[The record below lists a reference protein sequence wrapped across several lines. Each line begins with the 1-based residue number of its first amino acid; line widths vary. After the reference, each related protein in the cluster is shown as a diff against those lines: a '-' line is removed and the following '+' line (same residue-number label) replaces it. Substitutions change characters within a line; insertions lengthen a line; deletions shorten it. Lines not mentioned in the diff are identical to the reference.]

1 MIRCCE
7 VIKYNQ
13 SFYIYDEASCAR
25 LPIAAWP
32 AAVAA
37 SLDRFRSA
45 SGKYM
50 SMMSYT
56 VIEFRTGFFLSLD
69 LRNNSFDLFQT
80 QVLRHDQ
87 DTGDYNDKQS
97 RTVTFP

>member
-1 MIRCCE
+1 MLRCCE
-7 VIKYNQ
+7 VVKYNQ

-56 VIEFRTGFFLSLD
+56 VSELHTGFFLSLD
-69 LRNNSFDLFQT
+69 LGNNSFDFFQG
-80 QVLRHDQ
+80 QILRHDQ
-87 DTGDYNDKQS
+87 DTEIYTAKQS